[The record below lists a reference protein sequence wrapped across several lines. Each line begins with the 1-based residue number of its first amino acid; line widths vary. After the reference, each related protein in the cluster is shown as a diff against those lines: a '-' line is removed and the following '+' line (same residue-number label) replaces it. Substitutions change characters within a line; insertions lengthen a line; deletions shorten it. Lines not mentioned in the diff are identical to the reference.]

1 MNLRF
6 LRLPQ
11 ESEALSPPFFIS
23 VSGDSEITLSPCRR
37 VLIYESDCIRIET
50 VGCTVEIRGGS
61 LSLSAYHGKDVHIK
75 GLIVSVAI
83 ERSA

>member
-6 LRLPQ
+6 LRLPK

-37 VLIYESDCIRIET
+37 VLTYESDCIRIET
-50 VGCTVEIRGGS
+50 VGCTVEIKGEA
-61 LSLSAYHGKDVHIK
+61 LTLSAYHGKEVRIK
-75 GLIVSVAI
+75 GLILSVAI

>member
-6 LRLPQ
+6 LRLPG

-37 VLIYESDCIRIET
+37 VLIYESDLIRMET
-50 VGCTVEIRGGS
+50 VGCTVEIKGS
-61 LSLSAYHGKDVHIK
+61 ALSLSAYHGKEVRIR
-75 GLIVSVAI
+75 GMILSVGI
-83 ERSA
+83 ERGV